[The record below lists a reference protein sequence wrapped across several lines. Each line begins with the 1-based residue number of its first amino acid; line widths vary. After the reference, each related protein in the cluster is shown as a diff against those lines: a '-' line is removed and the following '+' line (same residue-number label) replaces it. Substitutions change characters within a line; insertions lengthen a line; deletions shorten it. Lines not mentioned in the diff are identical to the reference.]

1 MATRARHLACPAA
14 VKLNC
19 VSIIIIIII
28 IIIKEMELHHY
39 LVRLALAQ
47 LRPKKFMK

>member
-19 VSIIIIIII
+19 ISIIII

>member
-19 VSIIIIIII
+19 ISIIIIII